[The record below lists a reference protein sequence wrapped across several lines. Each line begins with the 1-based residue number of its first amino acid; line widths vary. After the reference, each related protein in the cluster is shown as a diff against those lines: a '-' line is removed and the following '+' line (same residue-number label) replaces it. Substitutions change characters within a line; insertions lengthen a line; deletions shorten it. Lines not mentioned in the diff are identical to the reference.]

1 MGAGYHGGFGA
12 TKGSG
17 SVIAADSTL
26 VGNGKGFQLK
36 EAAKRVK
43 KLDGYTDVA
52 VHGSPDSISVM
63 INKNGKEREIV
74 YPVMS
79 RSIFHCARTI
89 HTENHRMSA
98 KA

>member
-43 KLDGYTDVA
+43 KLMV
-52 VHGSPDSISVM
+52 IQM
-63 INKNGKEREIV
+63 
-74 YPVMS
+74 
-79 RSIFHCARTI
+79 
-89 HTENHRMSA
+89 
-98 KA
+98 